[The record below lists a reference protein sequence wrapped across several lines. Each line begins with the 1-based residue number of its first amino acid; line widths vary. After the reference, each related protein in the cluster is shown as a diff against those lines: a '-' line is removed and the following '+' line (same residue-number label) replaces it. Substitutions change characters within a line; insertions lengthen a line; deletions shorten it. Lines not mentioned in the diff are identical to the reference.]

1 MPRPKTN
8 VFVDYMKEPVIRSIK
23 VGHDISTDSYWIDI
37 REAKDKLIA
46 KNVLME
52 QSYIIRDFKKYY
64 FSNILIEKTKYKINI
79 KAIYEKDGINNFVSN
94 DNVEDKLRGLNIEKL
109 EGIDGCYTVNIE
121 NINTTNVIKDIYLAG
136 AYIIRNNEKSYLSQ
150 FTIMFENSC
159 FVKNYFYITVF
170 FNWLEDNHL
179 NEMRHFLHK

>member
-23 VGHDISTDSYWIDI
+23 VGHDVEHDAYWIDI

-46 KNVLME
+46 KNILME
-52 QSYIIRDFKKYY
+52 QSYIIRNFEKYY
-64 FSNILIEKTKYKINI
+64 FSNILIEKTKYKVNI
-79 KAIYEKDGINNFVSN
+79 KAIYEKDGINSFVSN
-94 DNVEDKLRGLNIEKL
+94 DNIEDKLRGLNIEEL
-109 EGIDGCYTVNIE
+109 EGIDGCYTIGIE

-150 FTIMFENSC
+150 FTIIFENSC

-179 NEMRHFLHK
+179 NEMRHFLQ

>member
-136 AYIIRNNEKSYLSQ
+136 AYIIRN
-150 FTIMFENSC
+150 
-159 FVKNYFYITVF
+159 TVF